1 MFKREIGRGGLFLMT
16 SMKIRKEVFHKEQ
29 NIDISMMSDDKD
41 KDAFHCIIYDFG
53 IPVGSGRLYKDEDG
67 YHIGRVAV
75 LKEYRGKNLGR
86 DLMTG
91 LIKKAWET
99 GAEKVSIH
107 AQEHVIEFYE
117 GLGFVKKGDI
127 FIEADI
133 PHVEMEV
140 VKK

>member
-1 MFKREIGRGGLFLMT
+1 MT
-16 SMKIRKEVFHKEQ
+16 SMKIREEVFHREQ

-53 IPVGSGRLYKDEDG
+53 IPVGSGRLYQDEEG

-75 LKEYRGKNLGR
+75 LREYRGKNLGR

-91 LIKKAWET
+91 LMDKAWET
-99 GAEKVSIH
+99 GAQKISIH

>member
-16 SMKIRKEVFHKEQ
+16 SMKIREEVFHKEQ